1 MTSQLSTWR
10 KLAAAAW
17 SAPGDPQFYGDMDV
31 DAAALLSYIER
42 VREATGTRLTLTH
55 LVGRGVAHALRVV
68 PELRVRAAPGGR
80 VRERES
86 VDVFFIVNVEGGK
99 ELSGVK
105 VTDADRKTAVQIAE
119 ELRARRA
126 AIHNGN
132 RDAALDR
139 GKALLTRLP
148 LLPLRLALRLAAW
161 LTTDLDLDLGRFGMP
176 RQAFGGAMVTS
187 VGMWGV
193 RHAYSPLAPYY
204 KVPVLV
210 LVGAVHQRP
219 VAVAGEVVV
228 RPMMTLTAT
237 FDHRY
242 ADGYHAA
249 RFADAVREY
258 CADPTRFE
266 PIPPE
271 PGPDGHGR
279 RARGRREEVRSG
291 GGRYNSA
298 RRGSPGAVHRPVQGG
313 LDA

>member
-31 DAAALLSYIER
+31 DAGALLAYIER
-42 VREATGTRLTLTH
+42 VREATGTRLTMTH
-55 LVGRGVAHALRVV
+55 LVGRAVAYAMTVV

-80 VRERES
+80 VLPRES
-86 VDVFFIVNVEGGK
+86 VDVFFIVNVGDGR

-105 VTDADRKTAVQIAE
+105 VPDADRKTAIEIAE
-119 ELRARRA
+119 ELRARCA
-126 AIHNGN
+126 AIHSG
-132 RDAALDR
+132 DGADLDR

-148 LLPLRLALRLAAW
+148 LLPLRLALRFAAW
-161 LTTDLDLDLGRFGMP
+161 LTSDLNVDLSRFGMP

-228 RPMMTLTAT
+228 RPVMTLTAT

-242 ADGYHAA
+242 TDGYHAA
-249 RFADAVREY
+249 RFAEAVREY
-258 CADPTRFE
+258 CADPARHE
-266 PIPPE
+266 PALPE
-271 PGPDGHGR
+271 PGRDGHGR
-279 RARGRREEVRSG
+279 WAGGRREPRPG
-291 GGRYNSA
+291 GGR
-298 RRGSPGAVHRPVQGG
+298 PGAVRPRSTMAAGRPSRGG
-313 LDA
+313 TDT

>member
-10 KLAAAAW
+10 RLAAAAW

-31 DAAALLSYIER
+31 DAGALLAYIER
-42 VREATGTRLTLTH
+42 VRETTGVRLTMTH
-55 LVGRGVAHALRVV
+55 LVGRAVAHAMTVV

-80 VRERES
+80 VRPRES
-86 VDVFFIVNVEGGK
+86 VDVFFIVNVGDGR

-105 VTDADRKTAVQIAE
+105 VTDADRKTAIEIAE
-119 ELRARRA
+119 ELRARCAR
-126 AIHNGN
+126 IHAG
-132 RDAALDR
+132 DGGELDR

-148 LLPLRLALRLAAW
+148 LLPLRLALRFAAW
-161 LTTDLDLDLGRFGMP
+161 LTSDLNLDLSRLGMP

-219 VAVAGEVVV
+219 VAIAGEVVV
-228 RPMMTLTAT
+228 RPIMTLTAT

-242 ADGYHAA
+242 TDGYHAA
-249 RFADAVREY
+249 KFADAVRDY
-258 CADPTRFE
+258 CADPARYE
-266 PIPPE
+266 PVPAE
-271 PGPDGHGR
+271 PGHDGRGR
-279 RARGRREEVRSG
+279 WAGGRREPLPG
-291 GGRYNSA
+291 GGRPGPRRRSAMAAGRAA
-298 RRGSPGAVHRPVQGG
+298 RRGTGT
-313 LDA
+313 